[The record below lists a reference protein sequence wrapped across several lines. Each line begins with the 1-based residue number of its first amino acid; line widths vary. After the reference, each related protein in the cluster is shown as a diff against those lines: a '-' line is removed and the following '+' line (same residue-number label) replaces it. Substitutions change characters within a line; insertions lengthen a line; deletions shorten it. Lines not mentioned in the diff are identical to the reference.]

1 MVEFERYGFKDLVPA
16 PTDLRVSY
24 EEDQSQ
30 SAEDEEKKKRTDIVT
45 IGFYENR
52 LKDLFVIRIPKTRA
66 ILHYCPLPND
76 EGMLSIFHTPWI
88 LRDAQSPYGVPMWKI
103 IKQKKGL
110 YDKMMNM
117 TMDQLVLSIMKMFF
131 YTGTNNLIGDGKI
144 KIEPGKG
151 VQIVNGKVDFMEV
164 PGPGK
169 DAYEGLQMLRGG
181 MDDDSGVTPTLSGEL
196 SDKNTLGEIMH
207 AKEGALKRLKI
218 PVENIADAIEQD
230 AYLTLSWSGQILS
243 TPEIKEFADP
253 FEIQMYEMENGV
265 KRQEVNPLGGLDEM
279 GAPMGPYQTSFL
291 PEIGLPLEKK
301 DGKLMESKSDQF
313 FTIGTDIKPDQLKW
327 KGIFKVIPKS
337 IVASSV
343 ELDKQRKME
352 LFNIMVPLLGQPPE
366 LFAKPIKQL
375 LKVNEEQAQDWLPDM
390 WVEYLKQDA
399 MSLFIKPPMQM
410 MGQQP
415 GMPGMGQQP
424 GVSSNQTSMQG
435 GAGTTP
441 GASAPSVVPQRQ
453 ISTPQ
458 VPGMNSAPRQELT
471 RMQ

>member
-1 MVEFERYGFKDLVPA
+1 
-16 PTDLRVSY
+16 
-24 EEDQSQ
+24 
-30 SAEDEEKKKRTDIVT
+30 
-45 IGFYENR
+45 
-52 LKDLFVIRIPKTRA
+52 
-66 ILHYCPLPND
+66 
-76 EGMLSIFHTPWI
+76 
-88 LRDAQSPYGVPMWKI
+88 
-103 IKQKKGL
+103 
-110 YDKMMNM
+110 
-117 TMDQLVLSIMKMFF
+117 
-131 YTGTNNLIGDGKI
+131 
-144 KIEPGKG
+144 
-151 VQIVNGKVDFMEV
+151 
-164 PGPGK
+164 
-169 DAYEGLQMLRGG
+169 MLRGG